1 MRKYIVL
8 IMLSLCSIGV
18 SAQSEAMTVDNQMP
32 GWLSSKIAYTDQVSL
47 KSLKVTGYINGTDL
61 AFVKGMMKNK
71 SLVHVDLS
79 DANIVSGGGV
89 KDNEVSYGFYFQEQ
103 KQGTYLSLPVNAE
116 VINNF
121 YRSGPS
127 GSDVSG
133 NNVIDTLVLGGPSY
147 KRFTLHRQNH
157 FLANYLYLREGVD
170 TLDTYS
176 ALSVKKIHLPST
188 VRYLPRNAF
197 MKREERYGETTDEID
212 INLTDA
218 IEGIARTAFR
228 DLYLKGDTI
237 RLPSGMKVWY
247 TSSFLI
253 RKEGTV
259 IHIPAGLTVIDNE
272 SDRYGNREQI
282 ESDKHIHFFMESA
295 VPPEFIR
302 RYSGGRELSGCVVHV
317 PQGSKSNYEKAEC
330 WKYAT
335 IIEEIPVKGVSIDKP
350 EECVY
355 VGDRFKPDVAIV
367 PENALNRNYTLKSL
381 DERVA
386 ALDDE
391 GFVVLKSYGKA
402 RIQATTEDGGY
413 TDVCEFDVYEHT
425 VGIRFETEQA
435 RVRKGGRLTL
445 AAVAQPEGKTD
456 GRLVWSSSD
465 GSVASVDEEG
475 VVSGKSKG
483 EAVIT
488 VTAVD
493 GGYTAECRVRVY
505 QPVTELRMDN
515 RSVTVDTGDDIQL
528 TATILPYDADNKSIV
543 WSSDNPDVADVNG
556 KGVVTGV
563 KAGQTVIRATS
574 EDEGISDFCVVTVN
588 QPVTGVSLSKSE
600 LSFGKIGDAEQLVAS
615 VQPADATNKEL
626 NWSSS
631 DESVAIVSNGRVLCS
646 GYGSAIVYVTTVDG
660 GYMASCVVKADDGLT
675 GIDGVAADGSVSVDN
690 GRLVLKGIPE
700 GMRILV
706 TDISGQVVCSLK
718 GDGTALTTLPDLGK
732 GVFVV
737 KIGNKSCKVVL

>member
-1 MRKYIVL
+1 
-8 IMLSLCSIGV
+8 MLSLCSIGV

-116 VINNF
+116 VINYF
-121 YRSGPS
+121 YKSGPS
-127 GSDVSG
+127 GFDEPG

-147 KRFTLHRQNH
+147 KSFTLYRQHH

-197 MKREERYGETTDEID
+197 MKREEIYGETTDEID

-237 RLPSGMKVWY
+237 GLPSGMKVWY

-295 VPPEFIR
+295 VPPEFIM

-317 PQGSKSNYEKAEC
+317 PQGSKSNYEKAEY

-335 IIEEIPVKGVSIDKP
+335 IIEEIPVKGVSIGKP
-350 EECVY
+350 EECMY

-386 ALDDE
+386 ALDDD

-425 VGIRFETEQA
+425 VGIRLETEQA

-445 AAVAQPEGKTD
+445 SAVAQPEGKTD

-574 EDEGISDFCVVTVN
+574 EDEGISDLCVVTVN

-600 LSFGKIGDAEQLVAS
+600 LSFSKIGDAEQLVAS

>member
-1 MRKYIVL
+1 
-8 IMLSLCSIGV
+8 MLSLCSIGV

-61 AFVKGMMKNK
+61 AFVKKLMKNK

-116 VINNF
+116 RINYF
-121 YRSGPS
+121 YKSGPS
-127 GSDVSG
+127 GFDEPG

-147 KRFTLHRQNH
+147 KKFTLHRQNH

-197 MKREERYGETTDEID
+197 VKREESYGETTDEID

-295 VPPEFIR
+295 VPPEFTR

-317 PQGSKSNYEKAEC
+317 LQGSKSNYEKAEY

-335 IIEEIPVKGVSIDKP
+335 IIEEIPVKGVSIGKP

-425 VGIRFETEQA
+425 VGIRLETEQA

-528 TATILPYDADNKSIV
+528 TATILPYDADNKNIV

-600 LSFGKIGDAEQLVAS
+600 LSFSKIGDAEQLVAS

-646 GYGSAIVYVTTVDG
+646 GYGTAIVYVTTVDG

-675 GIDGVAADGSVSVDN
+675 GIDGVAADGSISVDN

-737 KIGNKSCKVVL
+737 KIGNKSYKVVL

>member
-1 MRKYIVL
+1 
-8 IMLSLCSIGV
+8 MLSLCSIGV

-116 VINNF
+116 RINYF
-121 YRSGPS
+121 YKSGPS
-127 GSDVSG
+127 GFDEPG

-147 KRFTLHRQNH
+147 KSFTLYRQHH

-197 MKREERYGETTDEID
+197 VKREESYGETTDEID

-335 IIEEIPVKGVSIDKP
+335 IIEEIPVKGVSIGKP

-386 ALDDE
+386 ALDDD

-425 VGIRFETEQA
+425 VGIRLETEQA

-600 LSFGKIGDAEQLVAS
+600 LSFSKIGDAEQLVAS

-631 DESVAIVSNGRVLCS
+631 DESVAIVSNGMVLCS

-660 GYMASCVVKADDGLT
+660 GYMASCVVTADDGLT

>member
-147 KRFTLHRQNH
+147 KSFTLHRQNH

-317 PQGSKSNYEKAEC
+317 PQGSKSNYEKAEY

-335 IIEEIPVKGVSIDKP
+335 IIEEIPVKGVSIGKP
-350 EECVY
+350 EECMY

-425 VGIRFETEQA
+425 VGISFETEQA

-515 RSVTVDTGDDIQL
+515 RSVTVDTGEDIQL

-574 EDEGISDFCVVTVN
+574 EDEGISDLCVVTVN

-600 LSFGKIGDAEQLVAS
+600 LSFSKIGDAEQLVAS